1 MTDDSDGLD
10 RMIRDWD
17 GLAVVQAYD
26 PPARARIFIALH
38 DARLGMPV
46 GGTRM
51 KSYPSP
57 EDALRDAMRLAEG
70 MTSKWAGIG
79 FGFGGGKCVVD
90 VERPLEGEERRSF
103 FRRYGRLLEA
113 LDGAFATG
121 VDLGTDPEDMDVLAG
136 ESRWVFGRDPEGR
149 GTVDPGPFTALGVHA
164 GIRAALAH
172 RFGSPDPAGRSV
184 LIQGLGDVGVP
195 LARMLA
201 DEGAELLL
209 SDLEAARA
217 EALAAELGG
226 TLVPA
231 GEVYDTEC
239 DVFAPCAVGGVL
251 DDGTVASLR
260 CAIVA
265 GSANNQLEAERHAEA
280 LHERDILYAPDYVVN
295 AGGALAFGLLQ
306 QGTTDEEV
314 LRERV
319 RGLGDRLGEIFRE
332 AEAAGESP
340 VHAARRLAR
349 RALEGAAPAG

>member
-1 MTDDSDGLD
+1 MSDEID
-10 RMIRDWD
+10 RMIREWD

-51 KSYPSP
+51 KSYPTTG
-57 EDALRDAMRLAEG
+57 EALRDAMRLAEG
-70 MTSKWAGIG
+70 MTWKWAGIG

-90 VERPLEGEERRSF
+90 VEEPLEGEPRRSF

-121 VDLGTDPEDMDVLAG
+121 VDLGTDPADMDVLAG
-136 ESRWVFGRDPEGR
+136 ETRWVFGRQPGGG
-149 GTVDPGPFTALGVHA
+149 GTVDPGPYTALGVLVA
-164 GIRAALAH
+164 IRAALEH
-172 RFGSPDPAGRSV
+172 RFGSPDPAGRTV
-184 LIQGLGDVGVP
+184 LVQGLGDVGDP

-201 DEGAELLL
+201 EEGAGLLL
-209 SDLEAARA
+209 SDLDEARA
-217 EALAAELGG
+217 AALAEELGG
-226 TLVPA
+226 SVVPA
-231 GEVYDTEC
+231 DDVYAAEC

-251 DDGTVASLR
+251 NDDTVGTLR
-260 CAIVA
+260 CAVVA
-265 GSANNQLEAERHAEA
+265 GSANNQLEGPEHAEA
-280 LHERDILYAPDYVVN
+280 LHERGILYAPDHVAN

-306 QGTTDEEV
+306 KGVTDEDE

-332 AEAAGESP
+332 AARADESP

-349 RALEGAAPAG
+349 RTLEGEAQPA